1 MALKRKTERQGRA
14 STLSLF
20 CRRPKGARNQQG
32 ASNWTRLRCAWKR
45 SPPCP
50 LLRQVRVV
58 LVPRRR
64 GGSVSRRGVPRDFPL
79 VARLRLWLLR
89 LSEPEIIPY
98 SATGGHSHYADGGE
112 IERER
117 KSGPPQNMKKRD
129 SSWAHCFMTFHLDLS
144 LDEATDSVGIP
155 VFLSVGLLGPVVAF
169 RRACAAPR
177 GSCLSIV
184 RPSGRPKPHLPQNT

>member
-1 MALKRKTERQGRA
+1 MSVSFAAALSFIEA
-14 STLSLF
+14 
-20 CRRPKGARNQQG
+20 
-32 ASNWTRLRCAWKR
+32 
-45 SPPCP
+45 
-50 LLRQVRVV
+50 RVV
-58 LVPRRR
+58 LVRHR
-64 GGSVSRRGVPRDFPL
+64 GGRTVSRRGVPREIFFCSCAAAAVGTRNYSIFRDG
-79 VARLRLWLLR
+79 RSQSLR
-89 LSEPEIIPY
+89 
-98 SATGGHSHYADGGE
+98 GQG
-112 IERER
+112 ERER
-117 KSGPPQNMKKRD
+117 GRKGGPPENMKERA